1 MTRVLA
7 RVVVLALCTIGLAAT
22 RDIARLD
29 ADLWTQL
36 FEVLLPARL
45 AWGESASPRSTWS
58 PLLTLALCGLVSVWP
73 TWLASHSRLQDS
85 QPRRPDPWMQAL
97 GLWWVAVMVGLL
109 MFATWPPVC
118 APALAWL
125 GSRALWRAHLLRQCA
140 ERVHQLLRANG
151 RKPRPASR
159 DALLD
164 LEGMLDGLIRAQ
176 LRIHRTLR
184 ALNALPVALV
194 ETRSDGSIRWAN
206 HAAVRYWSH
215 GDIDALRQHRLAH
228 WLERSVPS
236 LMEDLP
242 CCDPTMSAEP
252 FTRFTDAEG
261 TEPDLLLLGA
271 PKRRGADSA
280 PGWVLCLADIRD
292 LRREMRARQDA
303 LRYLLHDIRAP
314 LSTLLMSVENL
325 RLTPDLARTTSS
337 LHPIEQLARRAL
349 RLAENHLELARVR
362 SSELPREP
370 GSLADVVQDAIDA
383 QWEYAA
389 ERGVT
394 LRWMQAADDEPIDAR
409 FHRESLARAVGN
421 LLNNAVRHSPRG
433 STIDCSL
440 SRHGHHACI
449 AVIDQGPGIP
459 AALATQLFRRAPID
473 PSSPLHVSGF
483 GLGLTYVRVVAQRHD
498 GWAEVRAAQPHG
510 AEFRILIPF
519 SQSPEVGSDF

>member
-1 MTRVLA
+1 MTRVLPHA
-7 RVVVLALCTIGLAAT
+7 AVLALCTIGLAASRSVT
-22 RDIARLD
+22 GADVELWARL
-29 ADLWTQL
+29 
-36 FEVLLPARL
+36 FEALPPASP
-45 AWGESASPRSTWS
+45 AWGDTASRRSTWS
-58 PLLTLALCGLVSVWP
+58 PLLTLALCGLVSLWP
-73 TWLASHSRLQDS
+73 VWLASNSRLQDS
-85 QPRRPDPWMQAL
+85 RPRPPDPWMQAL
-97 GLWWVAVMVGLL
+97 VLWLVAVIVGLF
-109 MFATWPPVC
+109 MFATWPPLC

-125 GSRALWRAHLLRQCA
+125 GSRALWRTHLLRQLA
-140 ERVHQLLRANG
+140 NRVDHLLRVNG
-151 RKPRPASR
+151 RKPGQTSR
-159 DALLD
+159 DALRD
-164 LEGMLDGLIRAQ
+164 LESRVDGLIRAQ

-206 HAAVRYWSH
+206 HAAVRYWSR
-215 GDIDALRQHRLAH
+215 GDIDTLLKQRLPH
-228 WLERSVPS
+228 WLEQCVPS

-242 CCDPTMSAEP
+242 CCDPSLAAEP
-252 FTRFTDAEG
+252 FTRFTDADG

-271 PKRRGADSA
+271 PRRRGTGNDR
-280 PGWVLCLADIRD
+280 GWVLCLADIRE
-292 LRREMRARQDA
+292 LRREIRARQDA

-325 RLTPDLARTTSS
+325 RLAPDFAQAASS

-349 RLAENHLELARVR
+349 RLAESHLQLARVQ
-362 SSELPREP
+362 STELPREP

-389 ERGVT
+389 ERGVA

-421 LLNNAVRHSPRG
+421 LLNNAVRHSPSG
-433 STIDCSL
+433 STVDCSL
-440 SRHGHHACI
+440 SRHGEHACI

-459 AALATQLFRRAPID
+459 AALATQLFRRVRAD
-473 PSSPLHVSGF
+473 PSAPLHVSGF

-510 AEFRILIPF
+510 AEFRILIPLAR
-519 SQSPEVGSDF
+519 SPGVSSDF